1 MVDDR
6 PYSLLLRLGII
17 LLPILAGVLA
27 WSYYHPLGSVL
38 TSKAVV
44 VLPAPVTPRTAP
56 ASELAAEPADAA
68 AVPETR
74 APVAIP
80 ARAPVAI
87 PAPTA
92 PAVSAQPAGPRIGP
106 ALGFAP
112 DRPMPPPMPPQA
124 STGAGTAAS
133 MPAGPSAKQPP
144 ASGREQ
150 SKAAEARKQDANS
163 ANRTI
168 QKLDSEVDR
177 KLGIC
182 RGC

>member
-1 MVDDR
+1 MVDYR

-38 TSKAVV
+38 TPRAVV
-44 VLPAPVTPRTAP
+44 VIPAPVTIKTAL
-56 ASELAAEPADAA
+56 AELAAEPGDAA
-68 AVPETR
+68 SAPETPAR
-74 APVAIP
+74 VAVP
-80 ARAPVAI
+80 ARAPVAS
-87 PAPTA
+87 PAAVA
-92 PAVSAQPAGPRIGP
+92 PAVSAQGAAPRTGP

-112 DRPMPPPMPPQA
+112 DRPIPPPMPPQA
-124 STGAGTAAS
+124 GIGAGTAAT
-133 MPAGPSAKQPP
+133 MPAPPSAKQPP
-144 ASGREQ
+144 ASGREP
-150 SKAAEARKQDANS
+150 SKAAEARKPDATS

-168 QKLDSEVDR
+168 QKLDNDIDR